1 MNHTRM
7 NDTPATEL
15 PKIIVSRSVAAE
27 GFRNILTLNVCHI
40 DSVHVEYNPDF
51 MSYPKNQCVET
62 LVIVSKQLFDE
73 HLSIDKLTVN
83 NKCWTHGCAV
93 IYSRVYT

>member
-15 PKIIVSRSVAAE
+15 PKIMVSRSVAAE

-40 DSVHVEYNPDF
+40 DSVHVEYIPDF
-51 MSYPKNQCVET
+51 MSYPKNQGVEA
-62 LVIVSKQLFDE
+62 LVIVPEQFCLMN
-73 HLSIDKLTVN
+73 LSIDKLTIN
-83 NKCWTHGCAV
+83 NKCWTHGGAV